1 MLYIRGLTVLV
12 TAIASALDV
21 LNIERVGFE
30 GDACRERTLF
40 W

>member
-12 TAIASALDV
+12 IGIASALDV
-21 LNIERVGFE
+21 LNIEQVGLE
-30 GDACRERTLF
+30 GDAGRGRTLF